1 MIGKSFFAGP
11 QCICQPGQTA
21 SSAHGPEKIHRQA
34 QFSMGQIIS
43 IRMVQIAEQ
52 LPRCFSNTKDFRTG
66 DLFDKP
72 AKEENRRAL
81 IDQTVLPP
89 GKAKNPVE
97 LQAMKSERVVV
108 ISDLPFNWKSNNG
121 NINDITSLRHGD
133 GIMSHTTAHR
143 TMIQS

>member
-1 MIGKSFFAGP
+1 MVLRKYIDKP
-11 QCICQPGQTA
+11 N
-21 SSAHGPEKIHRQA
+21 SAWVKLYRYVWFRSQ
-34 QFSMGQIIS
+34 
-43 IRMVQIAEQ
+43 
-52 LPRCFSNTKDFRTG
+52 SNYLGVFPTPKDFRTG
-66 DLFDKP
+66 DLFNKP

-89 GKAKNPVE
+89 GKAKNPVV
-97 LQAMKSERVVV
+97 KSERVVV

-143 TMIQS
+143 TMIPKLII